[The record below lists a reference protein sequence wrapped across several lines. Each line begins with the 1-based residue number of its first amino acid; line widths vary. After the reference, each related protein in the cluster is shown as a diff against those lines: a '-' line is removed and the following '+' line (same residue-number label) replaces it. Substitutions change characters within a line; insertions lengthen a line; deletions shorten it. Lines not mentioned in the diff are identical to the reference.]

1 MWDSYDFF
9 LHLVFVPWRIVELL
23 IYLIWENSHLSDSK
37 SYWKTF
43 WIIIISIILYFLLP
57 CEASKASETSTSCII
72 ILIWKQWHSRNDSL
86 DPLNPANA
94 DNITHHNTTE
104 LFEVLRRVSK
114 YIDLSEIQ
122 WGEFP
127 ILALERKKYQQQ
139 NCRKSWQN

>member
-1 MWDSYDFF
+1 MGQLWFFFAFSVCSLENCGIVDLFNLGKFPFIRFKILLKNFLNHHHQYYSVFLVAMWSIKGLRDIYQ
-9 LHLVFVPWRIVELL
+9 LHNYFNL
-23 IYLIWENSHLSDSK
+23 
-37 SYWKTF
+37 KTMTF
-43 WIIIISIILYFLLP
+43 
-57 CEASKASETSTSCII
+57 
-72 ILIWKQWHSRNDSL
+72 RNDSL

-127 ILALERKKYQQQ
+127 ILALQRKKYQQQ